1 MQSASITARKANSAK
16 PNASNINIALTA
28 ISVGGQQ
35 FVPSH

>member
-16 PNASNINIALTA
+16 PNASNINILTA